1 MAFQNM
7 EVEESKVWL
16 YKSQQRQPS
25 VQGHRIPMTIQQVL
39 SMHQKRMR
47 RASSQVVEV
56 GEEKEKRRRE
66 EGEEEESAQPGEEKR
81 MKGEGEKTDNEEAE
95 PVVLTCNDDSNIG
108 NESDSDADYDDL
120 DDLVV
125 NR

>member
-1 MAFQNM
+1 M

-16 YKSQQRQPS
+16 YNTQQSQPWTRELE
-25 VQGHRIPMTIQQVL
+25 ITDTFQVL

-56 GEEKEKRRRE
+56 GEEETKRRRE
-66 EGEEEESAQPGEEKR
+66 EGEEEEPAQPGEEKR
-81 MKGEGEKTDNEEAE
+81 MKGEGDKTDNEEEAE
-95 PVVLTCNDDSNIG
+95 TVVLACNDDSNIG

>member
-1 MAFQNM
+1 
-7 EVEESKVWL
+7 
-16 YKSQQRQPS
+16 
-25 VQGHRIPMTIQQVL
+25 MTIQQVL

>member
-1 MAFQNM
+1 MDIKITKT
-7 EVEESKVWL
+7 V
-16 YKSQQRQPS
+16 
-25 VQGHRIPMTIQQVL
+25 QVL
-39 SMHQKRMR
+39 SMHQKRIR
-47 RASSQVVEV
+47 RPSSQVVEA

-66 EGEEEESAQPGEEKR
+66 EGEEEETVQPGEEKR
-81 MKGEGEKTDNEEAE
+81 MKGEGEREEEKTDEEE
-95 PVVLTCNDDSNIG
+95 KEVLACNDDSNIG